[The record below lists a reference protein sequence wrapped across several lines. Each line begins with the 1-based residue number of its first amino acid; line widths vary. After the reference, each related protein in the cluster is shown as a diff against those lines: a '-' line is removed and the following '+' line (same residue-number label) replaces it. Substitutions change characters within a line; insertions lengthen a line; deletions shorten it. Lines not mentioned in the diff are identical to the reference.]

1 MILRYL
7 DPEDKPYTFL
17 LLDALVEVVAIGWG
31 LEAVRV
37 ADPLPLRRSARRRSC
52 FGLRV

>member
-7 DPEDKPYTFL
+7 DPEDKPYTFYSSTL
-17 LLDALVEVVAIGWG
+17 SLRSSPSAGV
-31 LEAVRV
+31 EAVRV